1 MYTQEQWDQAQDLI
15 LNTTLPITEIAER
28 TNIKYHAL
36 YTKAKS
42 KRWLNARDLND
53 NNRAADRLVDI
64 VRDIT
69 GQVTDINE
77 HALAMIEA
85 LQNSYRIIIVRDQF
99 GHLHY
104 QNMRPVWPG
113 MPDNFEHLT
122 EEAQQ
127 VQLRT
132 IEPSRLQSF
141 LSDIMSVLELKMSN
155 VEFITK
161 HFKGTLPKLDIFA
174 LDITR
179 RAADPTIDILASPE
193 SPKLLEEIRKQKLL
207 LAAGNEVK

>member
-1 MYTQEQWDQAQDLI
+1 MYTQEQWDRAQELI
-15 LNTTLPITEIAER
+15 LNTTLPITEIAEKLD
-28 TNIKYHAL
+28 IKYHAL

-42 KRWLNARDLND
+42 RRWLNARDLND

-85 LQNSYRIIIVRDQF
+85 LQNSYRIVIVRDRD

-104 QNMRPVWPG
+104 QNMRPIWPN
-113 MPDNFEHLT
+113 MPDNFAQMT
-122 EEAQQ
+122 EAAQQ
-127 VQLRT
+127 VELRT
-132 IEPSRLQSF
+132 IEPGRLQSF

-161 HFKGTLPKLDIFA
+161 NFKGTLPKLDIFA
-174 LDITR
+174 LDIRR
-179 RAADPTIDILASPE
+179 RAADPTIDILASPD
-193 SPKLLEEIRKQKLL
+193 SPKMLEEIRKQKLL
-207 LAAGNEVK
+207 LAAGSQGV

>member
-1 MYTQEQWDQAQDLI
+1 MYTQEQWDKAQDLI
-15 LNTTLPITEIAER
+15 LNTTLPITEISER
-28 TNIKYHAL
+28 VGIKYHAL
-36 YTKAKS
+36 YTKAKT
-42 KRWLNARDLND
+42 KRWLNARDLMD
-53 NNRAADRLVDI
+53 NNKAAERLVDI
-64 VRDIT
+64 IRDIT

-77 HALAMIEA
+77 HALAMLES
-85 LQNSYRIIIVRDQF
+85 LQNAYRIVIIRDAD

-104 QNMRPVWPG
+104 QNMRPIWPG
-113 MPDNFEHLT
+113 MPDNFDQLT

-132 IEPSRLQSF
+132 IEPTRLQSF

-161 HFKGTLPKLDIFA
+161 NFKGSLPKLDIFA
-174 LDITR
+174 LDLQR
-179 RAADPTIDILASPE
+179 RAADPMIDIIATPD

-207 LAAGNEVK
+207 LRAGH